1 MTIFFYCTW
10 HDRDDWLKEIKK
22 KFTNNKI
29 VTLKDTPDFSKIEY
43 AIIWD
48 LPDEIFQKL
57 INVRLLF
64 SMGAGVDHIITL
76 PSYNQVPIIR
86 LKDFLMAERMSN
98 HIISQIL
105 QFQLNLIT
113 YMQSQK
119 KNLWKVL
126 KEPILNSNLTIGI
139 LGVGFLGSYV
149 GSTLIKLGYKVQG
162 YKNSKPIRKLSFPV
176 FYQNKDLNNFYKNT
190 DVLISILPATLKT
203 YNFIT
208 KDSLKLMKKRALLI
222 NVGRGSSIN
231 EKDLINHLIKNK
243 FFYASLD
250 VFKEEPLPKK
260 HPFWSLQNVTV
271 TPHIA
276 SLTVIISAVHHMY
289 KKYKEFKKN
298 KKFQSDVDYKKGY

>member
-119 KNLWKVL
+119 K
-126 KEPILNSNLTIGI
+126 IYG
-139 LGVGFLGSYV
+139 
-149 GSTLIKLGYKVQG
+149 
-162 YKNSKPIRKLSFPV
+162 
-176 FYQNKDLNNFYKNT
+176 
-190 DVLISILPATLKT
+190 
-203 YNFIT
+203 
-208 KDSLKLMKKRALLI
+208 
-222 NVGRGSSIN
+222 
-231 EKDLINHLIKNK
+231 
-243 FFYASLD
+243 
-250 VFKEEPLPKK
+250 
-260 HPFWSLQNVTV
+260 
-271 TPHIA
+271 
-276 SLTVIISAVHHMY
+276 
-289 KKYKEFKKN
+289 KY
-298 KKFQSDVDYKKGY
+298 